1 MAPLYHYSF
10 SHISKTDSVAQS
22 VIQYRDLRL
31 KALKASPESFSS
43 TYEIESQFRETQ
55 WMDRLLQDDRE
66 NFVCVA
72 TPVNPGTSSTAQWV
86 GQVTLRGPVSRTDF
100 TLPEISGQPMPGKDD
115 EEDRW
120 QMLSLFILPEHQ
132 GRKLGQGLCRE
143 VIKHLQETQQKAITV
158 VRLMVKP
165 QNTATVHL
173 YEKLGFETV
182 GKCTLAEA
190 LVANGDGHLLPED
203 TTDARYSTRSGLIM
217 IYTISELRQVM
228 TEC

>member
-1 MAPLYHYSF
+1 MSSLYHYSF
-10 SHISKTDSVAQS
+10 SHVSKTDSVHQS
-22 VIQYRDLRL
+22 TIKYRDLRL

-43 TYEIESQFRETQ
+43 TYEIESQFTETQ
-55 WMDRLLQDDRE
+55 WMGRLLQDDRE

-72 TPVNPGTSSTAQWV
+72 TPVNPGGSSTAQLV
-86 GQVTLRGPVSRTDF
+86 GQVTLRGPVSRKDF
-100 TLPEISGQPMPGKDD
+100 TLPEVSGQPMPGEDSK
-115 EEDRW
+115 EDRW

-132 GRKLGQGLCRE
+132 GRKLGQSLCRE
-143 VIKHLQETQQKAITV
+143 VIKYLQETQRKARTV

-165 QNTATVHL
+165 QNTTTVHL

-203 TTDARYSTRSGLIM
+203 ITDARYSTRSGLIM
-217 IYTISELRQVM
+217 IYTISK
-228 TEC
+228 TA

>member
-1 MAPLYHYSF
+1 MSSLYHYSF
-10 SHISKTDSVAQS
+10 SRVSKTDSVQESA
-22 VIQYRDLRL
+22 IQYRDLRL

-43 TYEIESQFRETQ
+43 TYEIESQFTETQ

-66 NFVCVA
+66 NFVCVT
-72 TPVNPGTSSTAQWV
+72 TPVNRGTSSMAEWV
-86 GQVTLRGPVSRTDF
+86 GQVTLRGPVGRKAF
-100 TLPEISGQPMPGKDD
+100 TLPEVSGQPLPGGDD

-120 QMLSLFILPEHQ
+120 QMLSLFILPDHQ

-143 VIKHLQETQQKAITV
+143 VIKHLQETQRKARTV

-165 QNTATVHL
+165 QNTTTVHL

-203 TTDARYSTRSGLIM
+203 IADARYSTRSGLIM
-217 IYTISELRQVM
+217 IYNISK
-228 TEC
+228 TA

>member
-1 MAPLYHYSF
+1 MSPQYHYSF
-10 SHISKTDSVAQS
+10 SHVSKTDSVHQS
-22 VIQYRDLRL
+22 ALKYRDLRL
-31 KALKASPESFSS
+31 KALEASPESFSS
-43 TYEIESQFRETQ
+43 TYEIESQFTETQ
-55 WMDRLLQDDRE
+55 WTDRLLQDDRE
-66 NFVCVA
+66 NFVCIA
-72 TPVNPGTSSTAQWV
+72 TPINPDASPAAQWI
-86 GQVTLRGPVSRTDF
+86 GQVTLRGPVSRKDF
-100 TLPEISGQPMPGKDD
+100 TLPNESGQPMPGGDD

-143 VIKHLQETQQKAITV
+143 VMKHLEETQRKARTV

-190 LVANGDGHLLPED
+190 LVANGDGHLLPGD
-203 TTDARYSTRSGLIM
+203 ITDVRYSTRAGLIM
-217 IYTISELRQVM
+217 IYTLSK
-228 TEC
+228 TA

>member
-1 MAPLYHYSF
+1 MSSLYDYSF
-10 SHISKTDSVAQS
+10 AHVSKTDSVHQS
-22 VIQYRDLRL
+22 AIKYRDLRL

-43 TYEIESQFRETQ
+43 TYEIESQFTEKQ
-55 WMDRLLQDDRE
+55 WIDRLLQDNRE
-66 NFVCVA
+66 NFVCVT
-72 TPVNPGTSSTAQWV
+72 TPADAGSSSVAQWV
-86 GQVTLRGPVSRTDF
+86 GQVTLRGPVSRKDF
-100 TLPEISGQPMPGKDD
+100 TLPEISRQPMPGEDE

-143 VIKHLQETQQKAITV
+143 VISHLQETRQKARTV

-203 TTDARYSTRSGLIM
+203 ITDARYSTRSGLIM
-217 IYTISELRQVM
+217 IYTISNTSQN
-228 TEC
+228 

>member
-1 MAPLYHYSF
+1 MSSLYHYSF
-10 SHISKTDSVAQS
+10 SRVSKTDSVQESA
-22 VIQYRDLRL
+22 IQYRDLRL

-43 TYEIESQFRETQ
+43 TYEIESQFTETQ

-72 TPVNPGTSSTAQWV
+72 TPVNPSGSSMAQWV
-86 GQVTLRGPVSRTDF
+86 GQVTLRGPVGRKAF
-100 TLPEISGQPMPGKDD
+100 TLPEVSVQPLPGEDE

-120 QMLSLFILPEHQ
+120 QMLSLFILPDHQ
-132 GRKLGQGLCRE
+132 GRKLGQGLCRD
-143 VIKHLQETQQKAITV
+143 VIKHLQETQRKARTV

-165 QNTATVHL
+165 QNTTTVHL

-203 TTDARYSTRSGLIM
+203 ITDARYSTRSGLIM
-217 IYTISELRQVM
+217 IYTISK
-228 TEC
+228 TA

>member
-1 MAPLYHYSF
+1 MSSLYHYSF
-10 SHISKTDSVAQS
+10 SHVSKTDSVHQFA
-22 VIQYRDLRL
+22 IQYRDLRL

-43 TYEIESQFRETQ
+43 TYEIESQFTETQ
-55 WMDRLLQDDRE
+55 WVDRLLQEDRE
-66 NFVCVA
+66 NFVCIA
-72 TPVNPGTSSTAQWV
+72 TPVNPGTSSMAQWV
-86 GQVTLRGPVSRTDF
+86 GQVTLRGSVSKRNF
-100 TLPEISGQPMPGKDD
+100 TLPEASGQPMPGEDN

-120 QMLSLFILPEHQ
+120 QMLSLFILSEHQ

-143 VIKHLQETQQKAITV
+143 AIKYLQETQQKTRTV

-203 TTDARYSTRSGLIM
+203 IADARYSTRSGLIM
-217 IYTISELRQVM
+217 TYTISK
-228 TEC
+228 TA

>member
-1 MAPLYHYSF
+1 MSSLYHYFF
-10 SHISKTDSVAQS
+10 SHVSKTDSIHQS
-22 VIQYRDLRL
+22 AIKYRDLRL

-43 TYEIESQFRETQ
+43 TYEIESQFTETQ
-55 WMDRLLQDDRE
+55 WMDRLLQEDRE
-66 NFVCVA
+66 NFVCIA
-72 TPVNPGTSSTAQWV
+72 SPVDPGSSSTSQWV
-86 GQVTLRGPVSRTDF
+86 GQVTLRGPVSRKDF
-100 TLPEISGQPMPGKDD
+100 ILPEVSGQPMPGEDE

-143 VIKHLQETQQKAITV
+143 VIKYLQETPQKARTV

-165 QNTATVHL
+165 QNTTTVHL

-190 LVANGDGHLLPED
+190 LVANGDGHLLPDD
-203 TTDARYSTRSGLIM
+203 TTVARYSTRSGLIM
-217 IYTISELRQVM
+217 IYTISK
-228 TEC
+228 TA

>member
-1 MAPLYHYSF
+1 MSSPYDYSF
-10 SHISKTDSVAQS
+10 SHVSKTNSVHQS
-22 VIQYRDLRL
+22 AIQYRDLRL

-43 TYEIESQFRETQ
+43 TYEIESQFTETQ
-55 WMDRLLQDDRE
+55 WVDRLLQEDRE
-66 NFVCVA
+66 NFVCIA
-72 TPVNPGTSSTAQWV
+72 NPVNPGSSSTSQWV
-86 GQVTLRGPVSRTDF
+86 GQVTLRGPVSRKDF
-100 TLPEISGQPMPGKDD
+100 TLPEISGQPIPGGDD

-120 QMLSLFILPEHQ
+120 QMLSLFILPDHQ

-143 VIKHLQETQQKAITV
+143 VIKHLQETQRKARTV

>member
-1 MAPLYHYSF
+1 MSSLYDYSF
-10 SHISKTDSVAQS
+10 AHVSKTDSVHQS
-22 VIQYRDLRL
+22 AIKYRDLRL

-43 TYEIESQFRETQ
+43 TYEIESQFTEKE
-55 WMDRLLQDDRE
+55 WIDRLLQDDRE

-72 TPVNPGTSSTAQWV
+72 TPADAGSSSTAQWV
-86 GQVTLRGPVSRTDF
+86 GQVTLRGPVSRKDF
-100 TLPEISGQPMPGKDD
+100 ALPEASGQPMPGGDD
-115 EEDRW
+115 GEDRW

-143 VIKHLQETQQKAITV
+143 VIRHLQEAQQKARTV

-165 QNTATVHL
+165 HNTATVHL
-173 YEKLGFETV
+173 YEKLGFETI

-203 TTDARYSTRSGLIM
+203 IADARYSTRSGLIM
-217 IYTISELRQVM
+217 IYTISK
-228 TEC
+228 TA

>member
-1 MAPLYHYSF
+1 M
-10 SHISKTDSVAQS
+10 
-22 VIQYRDLRL
+22 
-31 KALKASPESFSS
+31 
-43 TYEIESQFRETQ
+43 
-55 WMDRLLQDDRE
+55 
-66 NFVCVA
+66 
-72 TPVNPGTSSTAQWV
+72 AQWV
-86 GQVTLRGPVSRTDF
+86 GQVTLRGPVSRKDF
-100 TLPEISGQPMPGKDD
+100 ILPETSGQPMPGGDD

-143 VIKHLQETQQKAITV
+143 VIRHLQETQRKARTV

-203 TTDARYSTRSGLIM
+203 ITDARYSTRAGLIM
-217 IYTISELRQVM
+217 FYTISK
-228 TEC
+228 TA

>member
-1 MAPLYHYSF
+1 MSSEYHYLF
-10 SHISKTDSVAQS
+10 SHVSKTDTVHESA
-22 VIQYRDLRL
+22 IKYRDLRL
-31 KALKASPESFSS
+31 RALKASPESFSS
-43 TYEIESQFRETQ
+43 TYEIESQFTETQ

-66 NFVCVA
+66 NFVCIA
-72 TPVNPGTSSTAQWV
+72 TPINPDTSSAAQWI
-86 GQVTLRGPVSRTDF
+86 GQVTLRGPFSRKDF
-100 TLPEISGQPMPGKDD
+100 TLPEVSGQPMPGGDD

-143 VIKHLQETQQKAITV
+143 VIRHLQETQKKARTV

-173 YEKLGFETV
+173 YEKLGFEIV

-203 TTDARYSTRSGLIM
+203 ITDARYSTRAGLVM
-217 IYTISELRQVM
+217 IYTISKAA
-228 TEC
+228 

>member
-1 MAPLYHYSF
+1 MSSMYHYSF
-10 SHISKTDSVAQS
+10 SHVSKTDTIHQS
-22 VIQYRDLRL
+22 AIKYRDLRL

-43 TYEIESQFRETQ
+43 TYEIESQFTEKE
-55 WMDRLLQDDRE
+55 WMDRLLQDGRE
-66 NFVCVA
+66 NFICVA
-72 TPVNPGTSSTAQWV
+72 TPADAGSSSVAQWV
-86 GQVTLRGPVSRTDF
+86 GQVTLRGPVSRRDF
-100 TLPEISGQPMPGKDD
+100 TLPEISGQPMPGRDD

-132 GRKLGQGLCRE
+132 GRKLGQDLCRE
-143 VIKHLQETQQKAITV
+143 VIRHLQETQQKARTV

-203 TTDARYSTRSGLIM
+203 IADARYSTRSGLIM
-217 IYTISELRQVM
+217 IYTISK
-228 TEC
+228 TA